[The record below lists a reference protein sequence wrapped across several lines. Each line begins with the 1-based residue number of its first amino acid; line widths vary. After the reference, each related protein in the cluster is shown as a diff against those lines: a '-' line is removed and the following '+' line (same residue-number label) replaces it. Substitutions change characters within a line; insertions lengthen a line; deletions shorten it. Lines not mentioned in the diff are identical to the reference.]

1 MEEWNT
7 GILGML
13 AGEFEMADEAKPLI
27 SYKR

>member
-1 MEEWNT
+1 MKEWNA

-13 AGEFEMADEAKPLI
+13 AGELAMADEAKPLI